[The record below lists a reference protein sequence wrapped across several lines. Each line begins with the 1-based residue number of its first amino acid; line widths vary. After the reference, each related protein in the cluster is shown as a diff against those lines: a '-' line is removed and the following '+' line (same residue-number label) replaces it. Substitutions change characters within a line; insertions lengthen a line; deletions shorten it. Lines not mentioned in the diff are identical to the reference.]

1 MRGLIYEAPLFIIM
15 KKYTAHFSLFAL
27 VYASFLVLPAG
38 LDAQQIVRDEFDSL
52 AKRVEQLEASV
63 RMVKNA
69 QIEGLAAEAV
79 SAMPMDM
86 ADKESLIESV
96 VNTIQAKEEGANFP
110 WMDAAKWG
118 SLKKGMSPEDVVAII
133 GSPTLNEPSMH
144 KRVDFVY
151 TYQGR
156 RVATAKK
163 VEGII
168 RFYKG
173 KVVEVEAPVL

>member
-1 MRGLIYEAPLFIIM
+1 MN
-15 KKYTAHFSLFAL
+15 KYTTYSSIFAL
-27 VYASFLVLPAG
+27 TGASFFVSSIS
-38 LDAQQIVRDEFDSL
+38 LDAQQISQAEFDAL
-52 AKRVEQLEASV
+52 AERVEQLEASV
-63 RMVKNA
+63 RMVKNT

-110 WMDAAKWG
+110 WMDTAKWA
-118 SLKKGMSPEDVVAII
+118 SLKKGMNPEDVVATI
-133 GSPTLNEPSMH
+133 GIPTLNEPSMH

>member
-1 MRGLIYEAPLFIIM
+1 M
-15 KKYTAHFSLFAL
+15 KKHTTYSTLLAL
-27 VYASFLVLPAG
+27 VCASFFVSPAG
-38 LDAQQIVRDEFDSL
+38 LDAQQISRDEFDSL

-63 RMVKNA
+63 RMVKNT

-110 WMDAAKWG
+110 WMDTAKWA
-118 SLKKGMSPEDVVAII
+118 SLKKGMSPEDVVATVGI
-133 GSPTLNEPSMH
+133 PTLNEPSMH

>member
-1 MRGLIYEAPLFIIM
+1 M
-15 KKYTAHFSLFAL
+15 KKYTAHFSLLAL
-27 VYASFLVLPAG
+27 VCASFLVSPVG
-38 LDAQQIVRDEFDSL
+38 LHAQQISRDEFDSL

-63 RMVKNA
+63 RMVKNT

-79 SAMPMDM
+79 SAMPMDIT
-86 ADKESLIESV
+86 DKESLIESV

-110 WMDAAKWG
+110 WMDAAKWA
-118 SLKKGMSPEDVVAII
+118 SLKMGMSPEDVVAVI

-173 KVVEVEAPVL
+173 KVVEVESPVL